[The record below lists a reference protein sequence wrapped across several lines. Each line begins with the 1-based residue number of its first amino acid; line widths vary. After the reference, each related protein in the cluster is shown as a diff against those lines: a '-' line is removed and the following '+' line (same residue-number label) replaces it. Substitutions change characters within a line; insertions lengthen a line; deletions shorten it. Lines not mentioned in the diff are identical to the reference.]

1 MLAATHPL
9 EKRRMSD
16 EKEAAP
22 DELAPEAVLARATR
36 ARGDIFPEWKPL
48 AYASPKTYHLVNE
61 TVRYLHHYD
70 AGSDAA
76 DRLSRPM
83 RELIAIPALC
93 AKSDLR
99 HAPNHVRRAYRLG
112 LTNKALFEAAS
123 AFAAVVG
130 WGGGLTFV
138 SLAIMEA
145 NNPFYAFG
153 ELPAGGEP
161 RELTP
166 FSEMDMG
173 RDPASKHRNSLSD
186 SPEWQFI
193 AGIDRELAQRT
204 AAFIDHCLLAE
215 GATEEILG
223 PGPRELIAT
232 AALCTRGAVDIAA
245 DHIRRAYDCGMSRRQ
260 VLEAICCVV
269 PMTGMLSAQ
278 YGARAMK
285 LAEQQPGDRP

>member
-1 MLAATHPL
+1 
-9 EKRRMSD
+9 MSSGNP
-16 EKEAAP
+16 AP
-22 DELAPEAVLARATR
+22 ESELTPEAVLARATK

-48 AYASPKTYHLVNE
+48 AHASPKTYHLVNE
-61 TVRYLHHYD
+61 TVSYLHHYEGQTAS
-70 AGSDAA
+70 AGG
-76 DRLSRPM
+76 LSRPM

-123 AFAAVVG
+123 AFASVVG
-130 WGGGLTFV
+130 WGGGLTFM

-153 ELPAGGEP
+153 ELPPGGEP
-161 RELTP
+161 KELTP
-166 FSEMDMG
+166 FPEMNIG
-173 RDPASKHRNSLSD
+173 RQATGRSTDSLAATA
-186 SPEWQFI
+186 EWQYI
-193 AGIDRELAQRT
+193 ARIDRELAKRT

-215 GATEEILG
+215 GATDEILG
-223 PGPRELIAT
+223 AGPRELIAI

-245 DHIRRAYDCGMSRRQ
+245 DHICRAYDYGMTESQ
-260 VLEAICCVV
+260 VLQAICCVI

-278 YGARAMK
+278 FGARALM
-285 LAEQQPGDRP
+285 LAAETKSS

>member
-1 MLAATHPL
+1 MS
-9 EKRRMSD
+9 EK
-16 EKEAAP
+16 KEPTLDLAP
-22 DELAPEAVLARATR
+22 DSVLKRATQ

-61 TVRYLHHYD
+61 TVRYLHQYD
-70 AGSDAA
+70 TGSDSK

-130 WGGGLTFV
+130 WGGGLTFT

-153 ELPAGGEP
+153 EFPPGGEP
-161 RELTP
+161 HELTP
-166 FSEMDMG
+166 FPEMNMG
-173 RDPASKHRNSLSD
+173 REPASTQRNSLSA

-193 AGIDRELAQRT
+193 AEIDPELAKRT
-204 AAFIDHCLLAE
+204 AAFVDHCLLSE
-215 GATEEILG
+215 GAAEEILG

-245 DHIRRAYDCGMSRRQ
+245 GHIRRAYDCGMSRRQ

-269 PMTGMLSAQ
+269 PMTGMVSAQ

-285 LAEQQPGDRP
+285 LAEEA

>member
-1 MLAATHPL
+1 MMSEKNTAA
-9 EKRRMSD
+9 S
-16 EKEAAP
+16 
-22 DELAPEAVLARATR
+22 ELMPEAVLARATK

-70 AGSDAA
+70 GETASAE
-76 DRLSRPM
+76 RLSRPM

-130 WGGGLTFV
+130 WGGGLTFM

-166 FSEMDMG
+166 FPEMSVG
-173 RDPASKHRNSLSD
+173 RRAGAKTANSLSA

-193 AGIDRELAQRT
+193 AGIDGELAKRT
-204 AAFIDHCLLAE
+204 AAFVDHCLLAE
-215 GATEEILG
+215 GATDEILG
-223 PGPRELIAT
+223 PGPRELIAI
-232 AALCTRGAVDIAA
+232 AALCTRGAADIAA
-245 DHIRRAYDCGMSRRQ
+245 DHIRRAYDCGMSRQQ

-269 PMTGMLSAQ
+269 PMTGMVSAQ

-285 LAEQQPGDRP
+285 LAEESRGT

>member
-1 MLAATHPL
+1 MP
-9 EKRRMSD
+9 
-16 EKEAAP
+16 EKEEP
-22 DELAPEAVLARATR
+22 GTLDLGPEAVLARATK

-70 AGSDAA
+70 VEGDASDQ
-76 DRLSRPM
+76 LSRPM

-112 LTNKALFEAAS
+112 LNNKALFEAAS

-130 WGGGLTFV
+130 WGGGLTFM
-138 SLAIMEA
+138 SLTIMEA

-161 RELTP
+161 LEVTP
-166 FSEMDMG
+166 FPEMNMG
-173 RDPASKHRNSLSD
+173 RKAAPSHRNSLSAL
-186 SPEWQFI
+186 PEWQFI
-193 AGIDRELAQRT
+193 AGIDAELAKRT
-204 AAFIDHCLLAE
+204 AAFVDHCLLAE
-215 GATEEILG
+215 GAADEILG

-285 LAEQQPGDRP
+285 LAEETVAT

>member
-1 MLAATHPL
+1 MS
-9 EKRRMSD
+9 EK
-16 EKEAAP
+16 KEPTLDLAP
-22 DELAPEAVLARATR
+22 DSVLKRATQ

-61 TVRYLHHYD
+61 TVRYLHQYD
-70 AGSDAA
+70 AGGNST

-130 WGGGLTFV
+130 WGGGLTFT

-153 ELPAGGEP
+153 EFPPA
-161 RELTP
+161 
-166 FSEMDMG
+166 
-173 RDPASKHRNSLSD
+173 AS
-186 SPEWQFI
+186 
-193 AGIDRELAQRT
+193 
-204 AAFIDHCLLAE
+204 
-215 GATEEILG
+215 
-223 PGPRELIAT
+223 
-232 AALCTRGAVDIAA
+232 
-245 DHIRRAYDCGMSRRQ
+245 RASSRRF
-260 VLEAICCVV
+260 
-269 PMTGMLSAQ
+269 P
-278 YGARAMK
+278 R
-285 LAEQQPGDRP
+285 